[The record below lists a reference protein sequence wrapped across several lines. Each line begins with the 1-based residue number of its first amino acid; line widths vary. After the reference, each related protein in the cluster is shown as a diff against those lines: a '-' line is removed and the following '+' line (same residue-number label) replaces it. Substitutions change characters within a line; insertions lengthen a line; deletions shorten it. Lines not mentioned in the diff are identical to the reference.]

1 MSEIRILHLITGL
14 KVGGAEKVVYDLSCS
29 QKRMGY
35 EVFVVGISDK
45 THLKQMFIDA
55 GLKVRT
61 LNIVKSFYSFI
72 TGFKEL
78 VCFVKNNE
86 IKIIHAHMSHALII
100 AVLLKIFIGKLKIVF
115 TSHSFNLGS
124 TKREFLIKIL
134 KPFREI
140 DIIFSRSMWKNIYK
154 KNAFVIPNGIDTAL
168 YNLDIAK
175 NNTFTFLCIGRIE
188 IVKNHKILVDI
199 AVELEKE
206 FEFEIHIV
214 GEGYLK
220 AELVND
226 INTKNVDSKFKFLGY
241 RKDIN
246 VICNQSHVFLLPSL
260 WEGLP
265 ISLLEAGA
273 SKLPVIATPV
283 GSIPDLIDNDSGY
296 LSEVKYFAEKMKEIY
311 LNYNLALEKASVL
324 REKILE
330 KYDLNNIVSQHDGI
344 YKSLL
349 K

>member
-1 MSEIRILHLITGL
+1 MIVLHLITGL

-35 EVFVVGISDK
+35 EVYIVGISDK
-45 THLKQMFIDA
+45 THLKQVFIDA

-61 LNIVKSFYSFI
+61 LNIVRSFYSFKN
-72 TGFKEL
+72 GFIEL
-78 VCFVKNNE
+78 ICFVKKNE
-86 IKIIHAHMSHALII
+86 IKIIHAHMTHALLM
-100 AVLLKIFIGKLKIVF
+100 AVLLKIFIRELKIVF

-124 TKREFLIKIL
+124 AKREFLIKIL
-134 KPFREI
+134 KPFREM
-140 DIIFSRSMWKNIYK
+140 DIIFSKNMWNNIYK
-154 KNAFVIPNGIDTAL
+154 KNAVVIPNGIDTTL
-168 YNLDIAK
+168 YNLNVEK
-175 NNTFTFLCIGRIE
+175 NITFTFLCIGRIE
-188 IVKNHKILVDI
+188 TVKNHKILVDI

-220 AELVND
+220 NELVSD
-226 INTKNVDSKFKFLGY
+226 INNKNVGSKFKFLGY

-246 VICNQSHVFLLPSL
+246 VVCNQSHVFLLPSL

-311 LNYNLALEKASVL
+311 LDYNLALEKASVL
-324 REKILE
+324 REKIKE
-330 KYDLNNIVSQHDGI
+330 KYDLNNIVIQHDGL